1 MIRLDLGGCW
11 DYNNQRNG
19 QYPLDTLSNLQ
30 TLHLKDNQLTGYLEI
45 GCENDLTQLENLTV

>member
-11 DYNNQRNG
+11 DYNNQLNG

-30 TLHLKDNQLTGYLEI
+30 TLHLKDNQRTGYLEI
-45 GCENDLTQLENLTV
+45 GCENNLTHLKNLTV